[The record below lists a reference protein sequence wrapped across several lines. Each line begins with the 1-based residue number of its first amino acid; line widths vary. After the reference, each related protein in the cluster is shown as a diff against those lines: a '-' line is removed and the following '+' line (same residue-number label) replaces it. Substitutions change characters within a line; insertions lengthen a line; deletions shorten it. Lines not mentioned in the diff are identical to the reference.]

1 MKKITATKQSNFW
14 MGEFGD
20 SYSDRS
26 SQDIEGME
34 LTYRQAYGATRLSM
48 NKAFV
53 DKLPRSISILEV
65 GANVGQQLEM
75 LRLMGFT
82 NLVGVEINDH
92 AILQSHALFPH
103 INIIKASAFDLP
115 FRDRYFDMVFT
126 SGVLIHIAP
135 KDVKKA
141 MDEIYRT
148 SRSLIW
154 GFEYYDTKH
163 TMIPYRD
170 RRNVMWKSD
179 FAGMYLERFKD
190 LKLVQ
195 QKMFPYVDDLTKKD
209 AMFLL
214 KK

>member
-1 MKKITATKQSNFW
+1 

-20 SYSDRS
+20 QYNDRS

-34 LTYRQAYGATRLSM
+34 LLYRQAYGATRLSM

-53 DKLPRSISILEV
+53 DTLPRSLSILEV
-65 GANVGQQLEM
+65 GANVGQQMEM
-75 LRLMGFT
+75 LRLAGFK
-82 NLVGVEINDH
+82 NIVGVEINDH

-103 INIIKASAFDLP
+103 VNIIKASAFDLP

-148 SRSLIW
+148 SRSFIW
-154 GFEYYDTKH
+154 GFEYFDTKH
-163 TMIPYRD
+163 TMVPYRGK
-170 RRNVMWKSD
+170 RNVMWKAD
-179 FAGMYLERFKD
+179 FAGMYLNRFTD
-190 LKLVQ
+190 LRLVKQ
-195 QKMFPYVDDLTKKD
+195 QMFPYADDPIKID